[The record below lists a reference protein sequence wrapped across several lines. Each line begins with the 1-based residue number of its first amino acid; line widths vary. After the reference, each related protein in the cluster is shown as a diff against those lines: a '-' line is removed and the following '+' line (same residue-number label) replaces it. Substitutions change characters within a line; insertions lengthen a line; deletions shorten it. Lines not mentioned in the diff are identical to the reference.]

1 MQSIK
6 ELTSA
11 IEEEYQIIGAKS
23 HELTSLFQL
32 ENPDRNRSN
41 PKLYLEQE

>member
-6 ELTSA
+6 ALMSG
-11 IEEEYQIIGAKS
+11 IKEEYQIIGAKS
-23 HELTSLFQL
+23 HELKSLFQL

>member
-6 ELTSA
+6 ELTIC
-11 IEEEYQIIGAKS
+11 IEEQYKIIGAKS

-32 ENPDRNRSN
+32 ENPDRNRAAGI
-41 PKLYLEQE
+41 